1 MKPHHA
7 RQDGIEIRQKTEPEL
22 ENAAGNEEQQT
33 AVSPQNLPHPKKIE
47 TARNKNAG
55 GRRNN
60 QETGRQDTP

>member
-1 MKPHHA
+1 MKPHHV

-47 TARNKNAG
+47 TVRNKIA
-55 GRRNN
+55 
-60 QETGRQDTP
+60 

>member
-33 AVSPQNLPHPKKIE
+33 AVSPQNLPHPKKIK
-47 TARNKNAG
+47 TARNKNA
-55 GRRNN
+55 
-60 QETGRQDTP
+60 

>member
-1 MKPHHA
+1 MKPHHV

-47 TARNKNAG
+47 TARNKTLEG
-55 GRRNN
+55 D
-60 QETGRQDTP
+60 ETIRKPVAKTLQ